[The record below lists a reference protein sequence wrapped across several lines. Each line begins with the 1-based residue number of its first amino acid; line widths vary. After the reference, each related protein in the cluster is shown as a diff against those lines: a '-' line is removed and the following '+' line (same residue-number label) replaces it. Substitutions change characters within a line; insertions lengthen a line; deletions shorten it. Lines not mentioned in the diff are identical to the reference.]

1 MRTNCGNEADHTSP
15 HSLHSGVSLQ
25 PISAPSS
32 VKTESSKLSFIALG
46 GVRIKTALYSLKS
59 PEEGR
64 ACSAYS
70 ATKFFQQLWEPHFM
84 TLYPHFTPSLCFLS
98 FYCLSKE
105 KFLLFSASQSSV
117 HFFHNWA
124 KDHLL
129 PHQYCQRLLRN
140 VAMPFWLISPPT
152 NTFTCR
158 AIFLFTIFPWHS
170 FYLCW
175 IKINQ
180 SGVCHSKPCN
190 LAWQHDIITSQ
201 AILVLY
207 D

>member
-105 KFLLFSASQSSV
+105 KFCSGLLSPQCTFSTTEPRITCYLISTVRGYWETWQCHSGSSV
-117 HFFHNWA
+117 LQLIPSHVEPFF
-124 KDHLL
+124 
-129 PHQYCQRLLRN
+129 YLRYFLDTLSIY
-140 VAMPFWLISPPT
+140 VELKLISQVFAT
-152 NTFTCR
+152 ASHVT
-158 AIFLFTIFPWHS
+158 
-170 FYLCW
+170 
-175 IKINQ
+175 
-180 SGVCHSKPCN
+180 
-190 LAWQHDIITSQ
+190 
-201 AILVLY
+201 
-207 D
+207 

>member
-1 MRTNCGNEADHTSP
+1 MNRLLEWSLNDLVHIYFDTHIPYLIFSLQIIKKPCYRNSSLLANFISNINLQLIIAECTQQRSATYCLHQQGVTSVREMSTNCGNEADHTSP

-105 KFLLFSASQSSV
+105 KFLLFRASQSSV
-117 HFFHNWA
+117 HFFHN
-124 KDHLL
+124 
-129 PHQYCQRLLRN
+129 
-140 VAMPFWLISPPT
+140 
-152 NTFTCR
+152 
-158 AIFLFTIFPWHS
+158 
-170 FYLCW
+170 
-175 IKINQ
+175 
-180 SGVCHSKPCN
+180 
-190 LAWQHDIITSQ
+190 
-201 AILVLY
+201 
-207 D
+207 